1 MVCCW
6 WLGLE
11 SVRALCLFEYWRWR
25 CNSNPTSHVVLYNIS
40 IHASDVAM
48 VIITTLIAK
57 IYFPESLER
66 RGPRP
71 TMPRSYS
78 YRRSADAVPPES
90 SSSQSDT
97 EDQVLDSGDDRDEEE
112 EEDDPEESD
121 LLRNHPNHSKRYN
134 ILEFDQDRTSKAQV
148 MRRLLFCSLMLNITF
163 VSWGFLQV
171 STVLSVYCTGT
182 NKRVK

>member
-1 MVCCW
+1 MKI
-6 WLGLE
+6 E
-11 SVRALCLFEYWRWR
+11 SIQ
-25 CNSNPTSHVVLYNIS
+25 PHTSCFIYLSIYLYIYLS
-40 IHASDVAM
+40 TDVAM

-71 TMPRSYS
+71 TMPHSYS
-78 YRRSADAVPPES
+78 YRRSEDAVLPPES
-90 SSSQSDT
+90 SSSQSSVERYGSDDD
-97 EDQVLDSGDDRDEEE
+97 EVLDSGDDDLEQHDEEDD
-112 EEDDPEESD
+112 DDPEESD

-171 STVLSVYCTGT
+171 STVLA
-182 NKRVK
+182 